1 MALSSVKHLQR
12 DGSWLCVAACW
23 AGTEPLNLWPKQW
36 SRCLEKL
43 WKPIWVALGA
53 KLGAYTRGPWSLKEC
68 VFFPNY
74 SGNTWGHGTCWP
86 GEPSDGVEC
95 SWNVGSC
102 HRSGPVLSSP
112 RVAPLCQKQ
121 GRVKDSTQ
129 LCQPQLKQQAWGTIS
144 HCLLV
149 FGSWAYIFLS
159 IFGTLLLSHVINITQ
174 CDGDTG
180 PNNQM
185 QHRLFLLV

>member
-1 MALSSVKHLQR
+1 MGHAGPESQVMEWSVLEMLALV
-12 DGSWLCVAACW
+12 
-23 AGTEPLNLWPKQW
+23 
-36 SRCLEKL
+36 
-43 WKPIWVALGA
+43 
-53 KLGAYTRGPWSLKEC
+53 TRP
-68 VFFPNY
+68 V
-74 SGNTWGHGTCWP
+74 
-86 GEPSDGVEC
+86 
-95 SWNVGSC
+95 
-102 HRSGPVLSSP
+102 PVLSSP

-129 LCQPQLKQQAWGTIS
+129 LCQPQLKQQALGTIS

-159 IFGTLLLSHVINITQ
+159 IFGALLLSHVINITQ